1 MLRVNFMKRL
11 LCFILTV
18 FFISGCTAKDSVPA
32 EKSLFAMDTYMKL
45 SAYGNGAET
54 ALNAAADKLAFLD
67 GLWSVTDGKS
77 EIYALN
83 SSGGEPVTVSPE
95 TAEALSLSLQ
105 ISGITGGALDCT
117 VYPVLAE
124 WGFTT
129 GDYKIPDEE
138 RIAVLLKDVG
148 YEKVSLSG
156 CSVSVP
162 EGTRIDLGAVGKG
175 CAGDILAEIM
185 AEKGISSALLDLG
198 GNIQAIGAKP
208 DGTPWRIGLRDPS
221 GDGIFAALELTD
233 CAAVTS
239 GGYERYFI
247 GENGESY
254 CHIIDPS
261 TGEPA
266 RSGLVSATVIS
277 DSGGLCDALST
288 AIFVMGLDKASE
300 LWRSRRNFEMVLV
313 ADGGKIYVTE
323 GLEDR
328 FRLMGKYS
336 SDEVNIINCVA

>member
-1 MLRVNFMKRL
+1 MVNFMKRL
-11 LCFILTV
+11 LCFVMAV
-18 FFISGCTAKDSVPA
+18 FFLGGCAEKDSPAA
-32 EKSLFAMDTYMKL
+32 EKDIFAMDTYMKL
-45 SAYGNGAET
+45 SAYGDGAEA
-54 ALNAAADKLAFLD
+54 ALDAAADKIALLD

-77 EIYALN
+77 EIFALN
-83 SSGGEPVTVSPE
+83 SSGGEAMTVSPE
-95 TAEALSLSLQ
+95 TADALSLSLQ
-105 ISGITGGALDCT
+105 ISRITGGALDCT

-138 RIAVLLKDVG
+138 RLAVLLKNVG
-148 YEKVSLSG
+148 YERVSVSG
-156 CSVSVP
+156 YSVSVP
-162 EGTRIDLGAVGKG
+162 EGTKIDLGAVGKG

-208 DGTPWRIGLRDPS
+208 DGSPWRIGLRDPS

-239 GGYERYFI
+239 GGYERFFI

-261 TGEPA
+261 TGRPA
-266 RSGLVSATVIS
+266 RSGLVSATVVS
-277 DSGGLCDALST
+277 ESGGLCDALST
-288 AIFVMGLDKASE
+288 AIFVMGLDEASE
-300 LWRSRRNFEMVLV
+300 FWKSRRDFEMVLA
-313 ADGGKIYVTE
+313 ADGGKIYITE
-323 GLEDR
+323 GLEDK
-328 FRLMGKYS
+328 FRLMGNYV
-336 SDEVNIINCVA
+336 SDDVTVIK